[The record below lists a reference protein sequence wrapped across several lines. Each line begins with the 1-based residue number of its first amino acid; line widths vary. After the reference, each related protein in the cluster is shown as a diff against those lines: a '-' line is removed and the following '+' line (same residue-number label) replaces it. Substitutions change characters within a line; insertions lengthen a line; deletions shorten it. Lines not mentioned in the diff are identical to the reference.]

1 MFGVHRL
8 LLWAESR
15 GWIFYRHS
23 RPPAGVGALAA
34 AELASLVE
42 PEVRHVIEL
51 EEEGDLRE
59 IDDESDEGGVRPR
72 G

>member
-1 MFGVHRL
+1 
-8 LLWAESR
+8 LWAESR

-51 EEEGDLRE
+51 EEEGDLHRVG
-59 IDDESDEGGVRPR
+59 DETGEGGGRA
-72 G
+72 GA